1 MYSAQMLKNKIV
13 EMTKKNNTSATKVLE
28 ECGFNRNTLNQISEE
43 RGLSSFNLAKIAD
56 KLDCSVDYLLC
67 RTQNPEAHKTH
78 ASDFVLN
85 SDDRQLADIIEI
97 YQQLDSVG
105 KAKLLISADEIK
117 KSSIGNR

>member
-1 MYSAQMLKNKIV
+1 MYYSQEVSRRIKELAKEKRIVLGKMLIDCGL
-13 EMTKKNNTSATKVLE
+13 NNS
-28 ECGFNRNTLNQISEE
+28 TLNQMSEE
-43 RGLSSFNLAKIAD
+43 RGLSSFSLAKIAD
-56 KLDCSVDYLLC
+56 YLDCSIDYLLC

-97 YQQLDSVG
+97 YRQLDSVG

-117 KSSIGNR
+117 KSLIGNR

>member
-1 MYSAQMLKNKIV
+1 MLKNKIV

>member
-117 KSSIGNR
+117 KSLIVNR

>member
-97 YQQLDSVG
+97 YRQLDSVG